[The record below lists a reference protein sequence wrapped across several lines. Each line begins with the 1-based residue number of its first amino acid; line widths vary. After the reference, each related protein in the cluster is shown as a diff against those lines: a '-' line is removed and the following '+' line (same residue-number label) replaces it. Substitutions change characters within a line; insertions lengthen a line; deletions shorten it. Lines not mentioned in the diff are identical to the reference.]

1 MHAAAARCMPPLP
14 QQWPTSAL
22 KRGMFAGDTQVTFQ
36 LSGGDF
42 YEIMSCWLPG
52 NFNDP
57 YCVQAHT
64 FSRALVHTRG
74 T

>member
-1 MHAAAARCMPPLP
+1 MPPLP